1 MCASDNKSCWQY
13 NEVCIGLLYSLFMF
27 LLSGCMDDRERNY
40 SIGQQFVTTDNRQ
53 CLCGNGGSIS
63 CGHTDSESSRSL
75 VKST

>member
-1 MCASDNKSCWQY
+1 M
-13 NEVCIGLLYSLFMF
+13 CIGLLYSLFMF

-63 CGHTDSESSRSL
+63 CGHTGTESSRWRVLNYSQR
-75 VKST
+75 VVVVNTKM